1 MRHPAYAA
9 IAALALIWTAPT
21 ARGQSLAGATQK
33 PDIRADLLTGD
44 SEAGEAWIG
53 VRIDLGPG
61 WKTYWKSPGDA
72 GLPSEFDW
80 SGSSNLDHAEVNW
93 PAPSRLSIQ
102 GIETV
107 GYTHQVLFP
116 VRIRVRDPAIET
128 KVELKLAL
136 YACSTICVREDR
148 VLSTTIQPDAR
159 GFSQATI
166 DSWRARVPLMTSEV
180 LSVLAVERSTTG
192 SASLRLTISSTK
204 PLLDPDAFVDSD
216 PPLSGDKPVVTF
228 GLDNR
233 ATLTVNLP
241 GMTAESIRAR
251 PITAT
256 IVSGGAAVLAVSPA
270 PQASEAGKPDGSQDP
285 RAAIGSHGGILALI
299 GIALAGGFI
308 LNLMPC
314 VFPVLSLKLLSFV
327 HGSTANR
334 SQIRRGFAASAAGI
348 LVSFLLLAGVLA
360 GMKAAGASVGWG
372 IQFQQPLFLAGMAV
386 VLALFAA
393 NQFDLIHLQVS
404 SGFLTRVSGIAGGTS
419 AAAHF
424 LSGFV
429 ATLLAT
435 PCSAPLVGTAVGFAL
450 SQGTVEI
457 VVIFAALGVG
467 MASPYLL
474 VAAFPALASVV
485 PRPGPWLMRVKW
497 LFGLALLV
505 SAGWLLFVLA
515 EVSDSRLAVA
525 LGATLITFLVLWMH
539 VTPKRVA
546 VAAIVVSVAV
556 FALVTSQPRT
566 QAQDEIPWRTFSN
579 RDLKALVGAGHTV
592 FVDVTADWCIT
603 CKINKALVLNKP
615 EVANRLSSDVV
626 PMRADWTKPDTE
638 ISGFLRQH
646 GRFGIPFNIVFGPR
660 APNGIALSEILSTS
674 SVSAAFNDATAAS
687 NSSQPR

>member
-9 IAALALIWTAPT
+9 LVLILIAPT
-21 ARGQSLAGATQK
+21 AHGQSSAGAATHK
-33 PDIRADLLTGD
+33 PDIKADLLTGD

-80 SGSSNLDHAEVNW
+80 SGSSNLAHAEVNW

-107 GYTHQVLFP
+107 GYTHEVLFP

-128 KVELKLAL
+128 KVQLKLAL

-148 VLSTTIQPDAR
+148 VLSTTIEPDSR
-159 GFSQATI
+159 GFSQPTI

-192 SASLRLTISSTK
+192 PASLRLTISSTK
-204 PLLDPDAFVDSD
+204 PLLEPDAFIDSD

-251 PITAT
+251 LITAT

-270 PQASEAGKPDGSQDP
+270 PQASEAGKPAGSQNSG
-285 RAAIGSHGGILALI
+285 AAIGSHGGILALI

-393 NQFDLIHLQVS
+393 NQFDLIHLPVS

-457 VVIFAALGVG
+457 MVIFAALGVG

-515 EVSDSRLAVA
+515 QVSDSSLSIA
-525 LGATLITFLVLWMH
+525 LGATLIAFLVLWKH
-539 VTPKRVA
+539 AARKLVA
-546 VAAIVVSVAV
+546 VMVAAVAVIGAV
-556 FALVTSQPRT
+556 FALATPRPHP
-566 QAQDEIPWRTFSN
+566 QDEIPWRTFSN
-579 RDLKALVGAGHTV
+579 RDLKALVSAGHTV

-603 CKINKALVLNKP
+603 CKINKAFVLKKP
-615 EVANRLSSDVV
+615 EVAGRLSSDIV
-626 PMRADWTKPDTE
+626 PMRADWTKPDPE
-638 ISGFLRQH
+638 IAQFLRQH
-646 GRFGIPFNIVFGPR
+646 GRFGIPFNIVFGPA
-660 APNGIALSEILSTS
+660 APTGIALSEILSTS
-674 SVSAAFNDATAAS
+674 SVSAAFNDAAATS
-687 NSSQPR
+687 NRFQPK